1 MKNRII
7 AIFIL
12 ITSFI
17 LLIKSLSSLKIY
29 NYVKTGNSLVEKNE
43 YEEARKNYEKAL
55 KLKENPEIRKNIMKS
70 FYLEKKYDKVLE
82 SDIEDGFLKGNS
94 YVFIEDNN
102 SQQKNIENYQKA
114 LEEYKLAMKSSQDI
128 NIKKNYE
135 LTLKKIEDLQQQ
147 QNSQN
152 NSKDKNNSENK
163 EQNKSDKNQNN
174 NSNKEKQ
181 DNNSNNKEQNQE
193 NKNNQNSEK
202 ENQTEANNQKQ
213 QSSNQNSSSN
223 KEEVKEQEL
232 KAILKRLEGN
242 EKQAFKNNE
251 RVLNT
256 TNDDSNNRW

>member
-12 ITSFI
+12 IISLIF
-17 LLIKSLSSLKIY
+17 LIKSLSSLKIY
-29 NYVKTGNSLVEKNE
+29 TYVKTGNSLVEKNE

-135 LTLKKIEDLQQQ
+135 LTLKKIEDLEQQ

-152 NSKDKNNSENK
+152 NSKDKNNSE
-163 EQNKSDKNQNN
+163 
-174 NSNKEKQ
+174 
-181 DNNSNNKEQNQE
+181 NKEQNQE